1 MTRALKHFFLI
12 AFLLGSALGAQ
23 ANPTY
28 TVKTKDGLNYRIEAC
43 ADGIYRIRISPRKD
57 FSESL
62 MERYGLIR
70 TDWSASGE
78 KVSDSNRT
86 WVLSTPEYKLSVD
99 KKAGTIS
106 LAKADGTVLVKALD
120 FVPGRDPS
128 VATLSKVINDA
139 YADLHVARNSGII
152 GDENNRK
159 EGIDNSESGDPAK
172 ASLLRFSMQKDE
184 RFYGGGSTSR
194 EHIQHRGE
202 LLRMWTTYQH
212 TEIPMPF
219 MMSSRGWAVYNNTTR
234 KNFFDIGHT
243 DKDRFNIYNTS
254 DEADFYLLA
263 APSMK
268 ELLGQYTRVTGGN
281 YVLPKWAYGLCF
293 GPNMRED
300 QWDILRDAVNFRQTR
315 VPCDVFWL
323 EPQWMEKRYDFSTEK
338 KWNFEKFSPEP
349 YWLQDKYPKQ
359 LYNRL
364 FVGKLRNMG
373 FHLGL
378 WLCEEYDLSIT
389 EEDEIAARNGKPQS
403 GQEHW
408 MDHLKTFLDYG
419 VEGFKMDPARTIDEH
434 PDAKY
439 YNGRTDREMH
449 NLNQVLLQKQMNLM
463 SRGHVGKRIWYH
475 YTAGW
480 AGTQHWG
487 ASTSGDNGGGKTA
500 LFDQLN
506 LGNSAYMNLSCDV
519 MSVPAELEMQG
530 LHFGLFLPWVQINSW
545 FSMMQPFYYDEP
557 EQNIYRDYVQL
568 RYNLMPYIYSAALE
582 GALKGLPIV
591 RSMPLMFPD
600 DRNVDDM
607 CYQYMFGDNLC
618 VGIFSNEI
626 YLPAGTW
633 IDAWTGER
641 IESRGETV
649 TRSCPANRAGL
660 LYIRDG
666 AILPCQPK
674 VQHIGTAP
682 FETLVLRAF
691 PAGKS
696 SYTLYEDDG
705 DSYGYEKGAVAS
717 TRMECEVDG
726 DRVLLTVHPV
736 EGTYEGIPGARNYRF
751 ELALTRQPLTVKA
764 DGKELSAWRFGKDGL
779 LHFNID
785 GKAVDQP
792 LQVEVSLGKETGI
805 VPAGVFGKTGL
816 PDPSLA
822 VVSQQFTAPAAAG
835 KPRVIPVEAL
845 QEEVIY

>member
-1 MTRALKHFFLI
+1 MHKPFFLFTGI
-12 AFLLGSALGAQ
+12 LLLLSIGAY
-23 ANPTY
+23 ANPVY
-28 TVKTKDGLNYRIEAC
+28 KVKTAQGTTVGVEAC

-62 MERYGLIR
+62 MERYGLLN
-70 TDWSASGE
+70 TDWSAAGE
-78 KVSDSNRT
+78 TVSDRGGNWILT
-86 WVLSTPEYKLSVD
+86 TPGYKLSVN
-99 KKAGTIS
+99 KKTGAIS
-106 LAKADGTVLVKALD
+106 LTKADGTVLVKALD
-120 FVPGRDPS
+120 YIPGKDPLAAS
-128 VATLSKVINDA
+128 LSKVINDA

-159 EGIDNSESGDPAK
+159 EGIDNSESGNPLK
-172 ASLLRFSMQKDE
+172 SSILRFTLAKDE

-219 MMSSRGWAVYNNTTR
+219 LMSSSGWAVYNNTTR

-243 DKDRFNIYNTS
+243 DKDRFNIYNTC

-268 ELLGQYTRVTGGN
+268 DLLGQYTRVTGGN

-300 QWDILRDAVNFRQTR
+300 QWDILHDAVLFRQTG

-323 EPQWMEKRYDFSTEK
+323 EPQWMEKRYDFTTQK
-338 KWNFEKFSPEP
+338 RWNFDKFSPEP

-364 FVGKLRNMG
+364 FIGKLRNMG

-389 EEDEIAARNGKPQS
+389 EEDRIAERDGRTQS

-463 SRGHVGKRIWYH
+463 SREHVGKRIWYH

-519 MSVPAELEMQG
+519 MSVPKELEMQG

-545 FSMMQPFYYDEP
+545 FSMMQPFYYDDP

-582 GALKGLPIV
+582 GGLKGLPIV

-600 DRNVDDM
+600 DSNVDDM
-607 CYQYMFGDNLC
+607 CYQFMFGDNLC

-641 IESRGETV
+641 IASKGETFI
-649 TRSCPANRAGL
+649 RNYPDNRAGL

-674 VQHIGTAP
+674 VKHIGTRP
-682 FETLVLRAF
+682 FETLILRVF
-691 PAGKS
+691 PAGKTS
-696 SYTLYEDDG
+696 CRLYEDDG
-705 DSYGYEKGAVAS
+705 DSYGYEEGIVAS
-717 TRMECEVDG
+717 TLMESELDG
-726 DRVLLTVHPV
+726 DRVLLTIHPA
-736 EGTYEGIPGARNYRF
+736 EGGYEGMPACRDYRL
-751 ELALTRQPLTVKA
+751 EMALGRRPKA
-764 DGKELSAWRFGKDGL
+764 VHVGGEEVRTWHFGKDGFLRLDLDAKPVREALRIEIL
-779 LHFNID
+779 L
-785 GKAVDQP
+785 G
-792 LQVEVSLGKETGI
+792 EETGI
-805 VPAGVFGKTGL
+805 TPAGVFGKTGL
-816 PDPSLA
+816 PDPARLTPHQETLSPRASDTTPRIVPVQSL
-822 VVSQQFTAPAAAG
+822 
-835 KPRVIPVEAL
+835 K
-845 QEEVIY
+845 EEVFY